1 MVTLSTTTVNLPTV
15 QPVKVLLDIGAQI
28 RAARRRQALR
38 IDDAASLCGVSVDLL
53 SRLENG
59 KGGVGTDSVLR
70 ILDGLGLELLVV
82 PKGHAGIRALLR
94 QHASQDV

>member
-1 MVTLSTTTVNLPTV
+1 MSKPSPTAPPLPTV
-15 QPVKVLLDIGAQI
+15 QPVKALSDIGAQI

-59 KGGVGTDSVLR
+59 KGSVGTDKVLAVMA
-70 ILDGLGLELLVV
+70 GLGMELFVA
-82 PKGHAGIRALLR
+82 PKGHSGLRALI
-94 QHASQDV
+94 HQDVTHG